1 MAALTI
7 FLFGNVQVYYDER
20 PISLRPTAK
29 SLLAFLILQQY
40 QQPHNPGQR
49 REVLANQLWQEHDP
63 NQARRCL
70 STTLWRLRRELEPA
84 KIPQGTFLT
93 TPTNGTISFNFA
105 SDHWIDVTEFEANV
119 QQGLRHSFAAMTG
132 TEASYLEKARQLY
145 TGDLFEDCYGDWV
158 YSERERLNLLYLNCL
173 ARLMRFYDREGNYEK
188 GLACG
193 QEILNMDPL
202 REQIHRYLMRLY
214 LANGQR
220 AKAIQQYEI
229 CKQVL
234 AQELSIEPMV
244 ETKALYAQITAAPQN
259 LFLPLVGTEEP
270 LDRQQVVSQLK
281 TAMQGLTRIQ
291 SQLQQVQQL
300 ISQLEPHL

>member
-7 FLFGNVQVYYDER
+7 FLFGNVQVYYDEQ

-40 QQPHNPGQR
+40 QQPYNLGQR

-84 KIPQGTFLT
+84 KIPPGTFLT
-93 TPTNGTISFNFA
+93 TPTNSTISFNFA

-119 QQGLRHSFAAMTG
+119 EQGLRYSFDAMTG

-173 ARLMRFYDREGNYEK
+173 ARLMRFYDRERNYEK
-188 GLACG
+188 SLACG

-229 CKQVL
+229 CEQVL
-234 AQELSIEPMV
+234 AQELGIEPMV
-244 ETKALYAQITAAPQN
+244 ETKSLYAQITTAPSN
-259 LFLPLVGTEEP
+259 LLLPLVGTEEP
-270 LDRQQVVSQLK
+270 FDRQQAVSQFK
-281 TAMQGLTRIQ
+281 TVMKDLTQIQ

-300 ISQLEPHL
+300 ISQLELHL